1 MNMKNTIYDMLK
13 RSRAFIYKVD
23 GDYYLLGHSVF
34 RKCNENE
41 IEIYNQYINEL
52 NRIKELTY
60 QLENRDVKQLV
71 LLLDKILELGEKEF
85 LVENENIVNHKL
97 YELLNRIDE
106 SIFED
111 IKRQRENYT
120 ETLNYKDGIFYRNK
134 S

>member
-1 MNMKNTIYDMLK
+1 M
-13 RSRAFIYKVD
+13 SRNLH
-23 GDYYLLGHSVF
+23 LLGHSVF

>member
-1 MNMKNTIYDMLK
+1 MKI
-13 RSRAFIYKVD
+13 
-23 GDYYLLGHSVF
+23 
-34 RKCNENE
+34 
-41 IEIYNQYINEL
+41 
-52 NRIKELTY
+52 
-60 QLENRDVKQLV
+60 VKQLV